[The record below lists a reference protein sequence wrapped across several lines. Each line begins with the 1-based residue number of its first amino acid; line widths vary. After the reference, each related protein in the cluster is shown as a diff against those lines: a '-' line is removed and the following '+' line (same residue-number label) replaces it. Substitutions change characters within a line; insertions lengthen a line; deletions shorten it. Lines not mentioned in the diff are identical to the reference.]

1 VVGSSAVLRLNFCA
15 KNPPLRQAA
24 KRSRSF
30 NKNRKMKSTILVLI
44 SFLTLALQAQ
54 TFDDLIK
61 NGATLYDEAK
71 FLESAKEYDK
81 AFNIKEGSA
90 SQYYNAACSWALT
103 GDTIQAIKYLN
114 LSADK
119 GWKNLKHIKIDKDLL
134 SLHSVQEWNQVLDK
148 VQANLDEY
156 EKDFDKPLKEE
167 LEQIYVRD
175 QMLRQLYRD
184 AEEKF
189 GKESDEMKYFWELVS
204 EQDSLNELEVIKIIE
219 EKGWVGRSLVGGQA
233 NMTLWLVIQHAPLET
248 QEKYLPL
255 LKESVLKGESQG
267 SHLALLEDRIHM
279 RNGKPQT
286 YGSQIT
292 TDKETGKDIVY
303 EIWEPEYVNQRRKE
317 VGLGPIEDYVKRWGI
332 EWTIQQK
339 ER

>member
-1 VVGSSAVLRLNFCA
+1 
-15 KNPPLRQAA
+15 
-24 KRSRSF
+24 
-30 NKNRKMKSTILVLI
+30 MKSTLTILICLLTI
-44 SFLTLALQAQ
+44 SIQAQ
-54 TFDDLIK
+54 TFDELIK
-61 NGATLYDEAK
+61 NGDKLYDEGK
-71 FLESAKEYDK
+71 YLESAKEYEK
-81 AFNIKEGSA
+81 AFNIEEGSA
-90 SQYYNAACSWALT
+90 GQYYNAACSWALT
-103 GDTIQAIKYLN
+103 GDTIHSIRNLN

-119 GWKNLKHIKIDKDLL
+119 GWKNLKHIKKDKDLS
-134 SLHSVQEWNQVLDK
+134 SLYEVEGWPDILEK

-156 EKDFDKPLKEE
+156 EKDFDKPLKEK

-189 GKESDEMKYFWELVS
+189 GKESDEMKYFWQLVS
-204 EQDSLNELEVIKIIE
+204 EQDSLNEIEVIKIIE

-255 LKESVLKGESQG
+255 LKKSVLEGESSG
-267 SHLALLEDRIHM
+267 SHLALLEDRIQM

-292 TDKETGKDIVY
+292 TDQETGEQVVY

-332 EWTIQQK
+332 EWTIKQK

>member
-1 VVGSSAVLRLNFCA
+1 
-15 KNPPLRQAA
+15 
-24 KRSRSF
+24 
-30 NKNRKMKSTILVLI
+30 M
-44 SFLTLALQAQ
+44 
-54 TFDDLIK
+54 
-61 NGATLYDEAK
+61 
-71 FLESAKEYDK
+71 
-81 AFNIKEGSA
+81 
-90 SQYYNAACSWALT
+90 
-103 GDTIQAIKYLN
+103 
-114 LSADK
+114 
-119 GWKNLKHIKIDKDLL
+119 
-134 SLHSVQEWNQVLDK
+134 DK

-156 EKDFDKPLKEE
+156 EKDFDKPLKEQ

-189 GKESDEMKYFWELVS
+189 GKESDEMKYFWQLVS
-204 EQDSLNELEVIKIIE
+204 EQDSLNEIGVIKIIE

-255 LKESVLKGESQG
+255 LKKSVLEGESSE
-267 SHLALLEDRIHM
+267 SHLALLEDRIQM

-292 TDKETGKDIVY
+292 TDKETGEQVVY

-332 EWTIQQK
+332 EWTIKQK